1 VFAVASDAIGSG
13 YVKSLARPGG
23 NITGLTELAPDLA
36 GKRLEILRS
45 IVPGLRTLAIMADAG
60 NPGSVLELGDVQASA
75 QVLGLDVIR
84 VEIQQANDIA
94 PSIETLMG
102 RAGSLY
108 VTADA
113 LTFTNHTQITSLA
126 FAARLPVITGWPAL
140 AMGQS
145 LVSYGPNVTDM
156 FRRAAEFVDKIL
168 HGTKPSD
175 MPVEQPTKFELL
187 INLKTAKAL
196 GLTIPQS
203 LLATADEVIE

>member
-1 VFAVASDAIGSG
+1 MFAVASDAIGSG

-84 VEIQQANDIA
+84 VEIQQAKDIA
-94 PSIETLMG
+94 PAIETLKG
-102 RAGSLY
+102 RASSLY

-126 FAARLPVITGWPAL
+126 FAARLPMITGWPAL
-140 AMGQS
+140 AMGPS
-145 LVSYGPNVTDM
+145 GTDM
-156 FRRAAEFVDKIL
+156 FRRAADFVDKIL

-187 INLKTAKAL
+187 INLKTARAL
-196 GLTIPQS
+196 GLSIPQS